1 MKSISVWLALFASAA
16 AISATTASAEQMF
29 VTDKLVLNVHSEPD
43 GESERIAVLETG
55 DAVDT
60 VEQLGNFTR
69 IRLSDGREGWVAAN
83 DLTLEPPALVRLRA
97 LAKEHKAA
105 AQKAEKAFKAQLD
118 ELNKQNEALQAEL
131 DNLKKAEAARAA
143 AEAAAKAQQ
152 QAQRE
157 AEQAKAAEESSSK
170 FNLAW
175 LWAPFVLLAGGA
187 GYAAGYQTLARK
199 IRNKFGGV
207 KIY

>member
-29 VTDKLVLNVHSEPD
+29 VTDKLVLNVHAEPD

-55 DAVDT
+55 DAVDA

-97 LAKEHKAA
+97 LEKEHKAA
-105 AQKAEKAFKAQLD
+105 AQKAEKEFKAQLD

>member
-1 MKSISVWLALFASAA
+1 MKSISVWLVLFASGA
-16 AISATTASAEQMF
+16 AIAATTASAEQMF
-29 VTDKLVLNVHSEPD
+29 VTDKLVLDVHAEPYL
-43 GESERIAVLETG
+43 ESERIAVLETG
-55 DAVDT
+55 EAVDT

-69 IRLSDGREGWVAAN
+69 IRLSDGREGWVGAS

-97 LAKEHKAA
+97 LEKEHKAA
-105 AQKAEKAFKAQLD
+105 TQKAEKEFKAQLD
-118 ELNKQNEALQAEL
+118 EVKKQNAALQGEIE
-131 DNLKKAEAARAA
+131 DLKKAEAARAA

-152 QAQRE
+152 QAQE
-157 AEQAKAAEESSSK
+157 AAEQAEAADSRSN